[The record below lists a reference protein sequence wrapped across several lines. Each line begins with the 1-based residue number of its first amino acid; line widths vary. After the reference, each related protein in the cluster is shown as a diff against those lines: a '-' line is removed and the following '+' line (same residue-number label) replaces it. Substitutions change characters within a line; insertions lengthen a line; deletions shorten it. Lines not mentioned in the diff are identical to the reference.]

1 LAALRFAKDLLAMR
15 YASRRILVKNVDGV
29 NLRAAVLL
37 YEHARLFPCALR
49 IRCEAR
55 AADAKN
61 IWELLGLRAQ
71 CGSELLLEAQGPQSK
86 QALDRLEYVVT
97 QQFQV
102 PGKEL
107 YL

>member
-1 LAALRFAKDLLAMR
+1 M
-15 YASRRILVKNVDGV
+15 
-29 NLRAAVLL
+29 RAAVLL

-49 IRCEAR
+49 IMCEGR

-86 QALDRLEYVVT
+86 QALGRLEHLVT

-102 PGKEL
+102 PGKEF

>member
-1 LAALRFAKDLLAMR
+1 MR

-29 NLRAAVLL
+29 NLHAAVVLF
-37 YEHARLFPCALR
+37 EHARWFPCALR
-49 IRCEAR
+49 ITCESR

-61 IWELLGLRAQ
+61 IWELLGLRAE

-86 QALDRLEYVVT
+86 QALDSLENLVI

-102 PGKEL
+102 SGQEL
-107 YL
+107 HYESV